1 MEPLDINPINSASK
15 KMHVLQTNLGY
26 VILSIGYSMIKVA
39 HIAWL
44 AIVSLRIAACYYILA
59 IKSCDV

>member
-39 HIAWL
+39 HIALL
-44 AIVSLRIAACYYILA
+44 AIVSLRIAP
-59 IKSCDV
+59 